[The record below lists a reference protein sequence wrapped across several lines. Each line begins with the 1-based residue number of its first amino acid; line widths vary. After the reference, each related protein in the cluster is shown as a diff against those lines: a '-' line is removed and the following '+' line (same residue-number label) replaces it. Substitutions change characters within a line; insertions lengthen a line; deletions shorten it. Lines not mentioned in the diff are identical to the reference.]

1 MPNVSAVLLDRLVD
15 GTSPGQATG
24 LYDAN
29 GNPKPAAVD
38 VKQAIR
44 AVARGAIV
52 CPGRATQVTPT
63 TLSFPDRLSR
73 SSAAAVVLGCDR
85 DCLYLVA
92 LERADGQPIVARR
105 GSLNGGDPA
114 RTITLP
120 ERSLRA
126 GGYRLDVRLVSRV
139 GPGTVTTR
147 RSALLS
153 VG

>member
-1 MPNVSAVLLDRLVD
+1 VD
-15 GTSPGQATG
+15 GATPEQATG

-29 GNPKPAAVD
+29 GDPKPAAAD

-44 AVARGAIV
+44 AVARGAVV
-52 CPGRATQVTPT
+52 CPGRATRVTPT
-63 TLSFPDRLSR
+63 TLSFPDQLSR
-73 SSAAAVVLGCDR
+73 SSAVTVVLGCDR

-92 LERADGQPIVARR
+92 LDRADGQPVVARR

-120 ERSLRA
+120 ERSLRT
-126 GGYRLDVRLVSRV
+126 GGYRVDVRLVSRV
-139 GPGTVTTR
+139 GPGTVTR
-147 RSALLS
+147 RLSALLS

>member
-1 MPNVSAVLLDRLVD
+1 
-15 GTSPGQATG
+15 
-24 LYDAN
+24 
-29 GNPKPAAVD
+29 
-38 VKQAIR
+38 
-44 AVARGAIV
+44 VARGAVV
-52 CPGRATQVTPT
+52 CPGRTARVKPT
-63 TLSFPDRLSR
+63 TLSFPDRLAG

-92 LERADGQPIVARR
+92 LEGADGEPVVARR
-105 GSLNGGDPA
+105 GSLNGGDPPT
-114 RTITLP
+114 TITLP

-126 GGYRLDVRLVSRV
+126 GSYRVDVRLVSRV